1 MAYTSSSCS
10 SSFFLL
16 LLFLSIFSHHHLHP
30 SLFAEAADPALITGL
45 CKNTKEPPVCQACL
59 KNGPSDV
66 PSLAKVATGCA
77 RVTIHSFYDLSS
89 KMARSTPPGELK
101 DVLDDCAMNS
111 SLAADELDGLIDLI
125 DSKDY
130 RSAIDYIP
138 SQVNHLVDYCF
149 NNFYMHP
156 KLTMPKQLYDAAANS
171 DRDLNT
177 ISAILSTLV

>member
-59 KNGPSDV
+59 K
-66 PSLAKVATGCA
+66 
-77 RVTIHSFYDLSS
+77 
-89 KMARSTPPGELK
+89 KMAPPTCHHWPRSTPPGELK